1 MMPIGTRVRIRKDL
15 KTTETYGSVEVIED
29 MLVYAGKETKI
40 IWRKD
45 NMYHI
50 LLDDGFYYWTDGMFE
65 TEWE

>member
-1 MMPIGTRVRIRKDL
+1 MMPIGTRVRIREDL
-15 KTTETYGSVEVIED
+15 KTTETYGSAEVIED

-50 LLDDGFYYWTDGMFE
+50 LYR
-65 TEWE
+65 